1 MLSKMEEI
9 IEKLTK
15 NLEELLYI
23 DYDSFNDG
31 LNKKIGSI
39 FKEDYHYTSRNRY
52 YKYCPPRI
60 RRGYPYKRIKRNRRR
75 RK

>member
-1 MLSKMEEI
+1 MSKMET
-9 IEKLTK
+9 IEKLFE
-15 NLEELLYI
+15 NLEALLHI
-23 DYDSFNDG
+23 DYDSFSNE
-31 LNKKIGSI
+31 LNKMFDST
-39 FKEDYHYTSRNRY
+39 FKEDYDYTSRNRY

>member
-9 IEKLTK
+9 EKLFE
-15 NLEELLYI
+15 NLEALLYI
-23 DYDSFNDG
+23 DYDS
-31 LNKKIGSI
+31 LIGSI

-75 RK
+75 RRK